1 MIKMSELPI
10 APVTSIIR
18 NAGAERVSND
28 ASRELIK
35 LLEEEAEKIAG
46 KAVNFAKYAK
56 RKTVTKEDILDAR
69 YKIFRDPTAIVESE
83 EIGAGTEIWH
93 FAHVREKAKIGKN
106 CNIGKGVYI
115 DTEVEIGDNVK
126 IQNFVSV
133 YKGVKIEDNVF
144 VGPGVTFTN
153 DLYPRSFIWNEDII
167 AHTKVKKGA
176 SIGAHATIICGI
188 TIGESAMV
196 GAGSVVTKDVVP
208 FGLVYGNPARLA
220 GFVCSCGH
228 RFSIRADDEKVV
240 YKCECGKELTIKVE

>member
-10 APVTSIIR
+10 APVTRIIR

-35 LLEEEAEKIAG
+35 LLEEEAEKIAV
-46 KAVNFAKYAK
+46 KAVNLAKHAK

-69 YKIFRDPTAIVESE
+69 NKIDPTAIIESE

-106 CNIGKGVYI
+106 CTIGKGVYI

-144 VGPGVTFTN
+144 IGPSVTFTN
-153 DLYPRSFIWNEDII
+153 DLYPRSSIPLNKDRICS
-167 AHTKVKKGA
+167 TKVKKGA

-196 GAGSVVTKDVVP
+196 GAGSVVT
-208 FGLVYGNPARLA
+208 
-220 GFVCSCGH
+220 
-228 RFSIRADDEKVV
+228 
-240 YKCECGKELTIKVE
+240 T

>member
-1 MIKMSELPI
+1 MIIMIIMSEPPI
-10 APVTSIIR
+10 APRTGRIR
-18 NAGAERVSND
+18 NAEAEGLSNGASP
-28 ASRELIK
+28 ELIT
-35 LLEEEAEKIAG
+35 LLEEEAEKIR
-46 KAVNFAKYAK
+46 KAI
-56 RKTVTKEDILDAR
+56 TKEDILDAIN
-69 YKIFRDPTAIVESE
+69 KIVFKIVETE
-83 EIGAGTEIWH
+83 EIGAGTKIWH

-133 YKGVKIEDNVF
+133 YKGVTIEDDVF
-144 VGPGVTFTN
+144 IGPGVTFTN
-153 DLYPRSFIWNEDII
+153 DLYPRSFIWNDDII

-176 SIGAHATIICGI
+176 SIGAHATIIGGI
-188 TIGESAMV
+188 TIGEYALV

-228 RFSIRADDEKVV
+228 RFSIRVDDEKAV